1 MRLGLRISNPRVTI
15 GCPQHVEVAMPTTRG
30 PAPIDDEIV
39 DEASDESFPASD
51 PPSFTA
57 TTGTVAEPI
66 DPAAVQ
72 KAQRVR
78 KTPGPPQRRR

>member
-1 MRLGLRISNPRVTI
+1 MRLGLRISSPRVTI
-15 GCPQHVEVAMPTTRG
+15 GCPQHVEVAMPKTRG
-30 PAPIDDEIV
+30 AAPIADEIV

-66 DPAAVQ
+66 DPDAVH
-72 KAQRVR
+72 KAQRA
-78 KTPGPPQRRR
+78 RRPASPSKRRQ